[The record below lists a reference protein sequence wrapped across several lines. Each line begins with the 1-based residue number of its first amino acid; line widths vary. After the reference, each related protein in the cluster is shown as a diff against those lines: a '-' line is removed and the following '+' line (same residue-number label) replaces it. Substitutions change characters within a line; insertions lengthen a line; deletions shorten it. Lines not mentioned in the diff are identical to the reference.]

1 MKRKV
6 CQLCDGTAEV
16 IERPRRLMGAT
27 YPEDDPW
34 KGDEHLVP
42 CPLCN
47 RSPWDMARG
56 TGKTIITP
64 VMGPMI
70 GVYYPHRKTGDLYV
84 ALKGEPVFCCQC
96 EARFP
101 IADLP
106 QHIESH
112 DTRIRKVSV

>member
-1 MKRKV
+1 MSKL
-6 CQLCDGTAEV
+6 CQLCGGTAEV

-96 EARFP
+96 EAKFP